1 MKRHKGVCG
10 ASGLTIEVHHE
21 VKKYTCSVC
30 SRRLKLQFLHYIGKL
45 GWQQLKTWRGILP
58 MHGSQVV
65 LAKVVKKK
73 RGVILSEKQ
82 LTEIGRL
89 YATKRFTQ
97 SRIAKKFGINPARV
111 SQIVRR
117 QKGLC

>member
-21 VKKYTCSVC
+21 VKKHTCHVC
-30 SRRLKLQFLHYIGKL
+30 NRRLQLQFLTYVGLL
-45 GWQQLKTWRGILP
+45 GWKQLKTWRGILP
-58 MHGSQVV
+58 THGEQVIQN
-65 LAKVVKKK
+65 KVVKKK
-73 RGVILSEKQ
+73 RGVILSEEQLKQ
-82 LTEIGRL
+82 IGRL

-97 SRIAKKFGINPARV
+97 SRIAKRYGINPARV